1 MKVLYVR
8 VSTIEQNTDRQKVS
22 VSEFDFVVE
31 DKCSGAIPF
40 NLRPGGLQLMEML
53 HKGLITSLHVWQIDR
68 IGRDV
73 RDIINTIHFFSE
85 KRICIFFISQGLRT
99 LDDNGKEN
107 PIGKMI
113 INILGVVAEMER
125 NQIRERQIQGIEI
138 AKARGVYKGR
148 RLGTR
153 EDRLTFLSKPQNKR
167 AVELIKKG
175 YKGSE
180 VAKICDLHPN
190 TVSKVKKL
198 MGRPPH

>member
-8 VSTIEQNTDRQKVS
+8 VSTLEQNTDRQKVS
-22 VSEFDFVVE
+22 VIDFDYVVE

-40 NLRPGGLQLMEML
+40 EQRPGGLQLLEML
-53 HKGLITSLHVWQIDR
+53 DKGIIGSLHLWQIDR

-73 RDIINTIHFFSE
+73 RDIINTIHRFTE
-85 KRICIFFISQGLRT
+85 KGVCIYFLSQGLRT
-99 LDDNGKEN
+99 LDENGNEN

-125 NQIRERQIQGIEI
+125 NQIRERQLQGIEI

-153 EDRLTFLSKPQNKR
+153 EDRLSFLSKPQNKR
-167 AVELIKKG
+167 AVELLKKG
-175 YKGSE
+175 YRGSE

-190 TVSKVKKL
+190 TISKIKKSL
-198 MGRPPH
+198 V

>member
-8 VSTIEQNTDRQKVS
+8 VSTIEQNTDRQRVS
-22 VSEFDFVVE
+22 VTDFDYVIE

-40 NLRPGGLQLMEML
+40 EQRPGGLKLLEML
-53 HKGLITSLHVWQIDR
+53 NKGIIGSLHLWQIDR

-73 RDIINTIHFFSE
+73 RDIINTIHRFTE
-85 KRICIFFISQGLRT
+85 KGICVYFISQGLRT
-99 LDDNGKEN
+99 LDDNGNEN

-125 NQIRERQIQGIEI
+125 NQIRERQLQGIEI

-153 EDRLTFLSKPQNKR
+153 EDRLSFLSKPQNKR
-167 AVELIKKG
+167 AVELLKKG
-175 YKGSE
+175 YRGSE

-190 TVSKVKKL
+190 TISKIRKSLV
-198 MGRPPH
+198 

>member
-8 VSTIEQNTDRQKVS
+8 VSTLEQNTDRQRVS
-22 VSEFDFVVE
+22 VTDFDYVVE

-40 NLRPGGLQLMEML
+40 EQRPGGLQLLEML
-53 HKGLITSLHVWQIDR
+53 DKGIIGSLHLWQIDR

-73 RDIINTIHFFSE
+73 RDIINTIHRFTE
-85 KRICIFFISQGLRT
+85 KGICVYFISQGLRT
-99 LDDNGKEN
+99 LDENGNEN

-125 NQIRERQIQGIEI
+125 NQIRERQLQGIEI

-153 EDRLTFLSKPQNKR
+153 EDRLSFLSKPQNKK
-167 AVELIKKG
+167 AVELLKKG
-175 YKGSE
+175 YRGSE

-190 TVSKVKKL
+190 TISKIRKSLV
-198 MGRPPH
+198 

>member
-22 VSEFDFVVE
+22 VADFNYVVE

-40 NLRPGGLQLMEML
+40 EQRPGGIELMQLL
-53 HKGLITSLHVWQIDR
+53 NKGHITSLHVWQIDR
-68 IGRDV
+68 LGRDV
-73 RDIINTIHFFSE
+73 RDIINTIHRFTE
-85 KRICIFFISQGLRT
+85 NGVCVYFISQGLRT

-113 INILGVVAEMER
+113 IGILGVVADMTR
-125 NQIRERQIQGIEI
+125 IQIKENTIQGIRL

-198 MGRPPH
+198 MG

>member
-8 VSTIEQNTDRQKVS
+8 VSTLEQNTDRQKVS
-22 VSEFDFVVE
+22 VTDFDYVIE

-40 NLRPGGLQLMEML
+40 EQRPGGLKLLEML
-53 HKGLITSLHVWQIDR
+53 NKGIIGSLHLWQIDR

-73 RDIINTIHFFSE
+73 RDIINTIHRFTE
-85 KRICIFFISQGLRT
+85 KGICVYFISQGLRT
-99 LDDNGKEN
+99 LDDNGNEN

-125 NQIRERQIQGIEI
+125 NQIRERQLQGIEI

-153 EDRLTFLSKPQNKR
+153 EDRLSFLSKPQNKR
-167 AVELIKKG
+167 AVELLKKG
-175 YKGSE
+175 YRGSE

-190 TVSKVKKL
+190 TISKMRKSLV
-198 MGRPPH
+198 

>member
-8 VSTIEQNTDRQKVS
+8 VSTLEQNTDRQRVS
-22 VSEFDFVVE
+22 VTDFDYVIE

-40 NLRPGGLQLMEML
+40 EQRPGGLKLLEML
-53 HKGLITSLHVWQIDR
+53 NKGIIGSLHLWQIDR

-73 RDIINTIHFFSE
+73 RDIINTIHRFTE
-85 KRICIFFISQGLRT
+85 KGICVYFISQGLRT
-99 LDDNGKEN
+99 LDDNGNEN

-125 NQIRERQIQGIEI
+125 NQIRERQLQGIEI

-153 EDRLTFLSKPQNKR
+153 EDKLSFLSKPQNKR
-167 AVELIKKG
+167 AVELLKKG
-175 YKGSE
+175 YRGSE

-190 TVSKVKKL
+190 TISKIRKSLV
-198 MGRPPH
+198 